1 LRFPQLGDIRAAF
14 SAEYE
19 GGDLGMTTA
28 ETETYEE
35 TELIEAWRAEALERA
50 GYGAAAAAE
59 IAVRFDIDLHF
70 ATDLLKH
77 GCPSDLALRILL

>member
-1 LRFPQLGDIRAAF
+1 VETLT
-14 SAEYE
+14 
-19 GGDLGMTTA
+19 MTTA

-59 IAVRFDIDLHF
+59 IAVRHDIDLHK
-70 ATDLLKH
+70 ATDLVER
-77 GCPSDLALRILL
+77 GCPADLALQILL